1 MFESCRAHQQINYLA
16 CLHFALFWATAP
28 ETPRFVGP
36 RDASAISK
44 LPRRVRSG
52 QSFVRSIVAS
62 AALSQEKAEQRDAL
76 LSSNGPSTID
86 YPLEVSALPI
96 ARESGLFTMR
106 FSSSSCR
113 SREGGPNRLVDVAKN
128 DLVYRE
134 TSRACLDSFSFSAG
148 DQLRIRP
155 TLVCC
160 WGWNERCRDP
170 VPQAWPPRRYY
181 ARVATSWNR
190 EQTAAL
196 KGTDTAVRGRSD
208 PC

>member
-1 MFESCRAHQQINYLA
+1 MLRQLANYRAASDLAKVRPLDRSFGGVVARKGRTTRCSPLIERAINDRLSFRSVR
-16 CLHFALFWATAP
+16 FADT
-28 ETPRFVGP
+28 
-36 RDASAISK
+36 
-44 LPRRVRSG
+44 
-52 QSFVRSIVAS
+52 
-62 AALSQEKAEQRDAL
+62 
-76 LSSNGPSTID
+76 
-86 YPLEVSALPI
+86 
-96 ARESGLFTMR
+96 RESGLFTMR

-160 WGWNERCRDP
+160 WGWNERCRDL

-196 KGTDTAVRGRSD
+196 KGTDTEVRGRSD